1 MKKLLVA
8 AGCLGLMLAG
18 QTLLAQGKGKGKGA
32 PAGNAQAGKELFE
45 ANCSVCHNAD
55 STERKM
61 GPGLKGLFMHEKLV
75 NGQAVNDANVQ
86 MFIDMGGNGMPGFAD
101 LLIPAEKADLI
112 AYLKSL

>member
-1 MKKLLVA
+1 MKKLLIA
-8 AGCLGLMLAG
+8 AGCLGLVLGG
-18 QTLLAQGKGKGKGA
+18 QLLLAQGKGKGKAA
-32 PAGNAQAGKELFE
+32 PGNAQAGKELFE

-75 NGQAVNDANVQ
+75 NGQPVNDANVQ
-86 MFIDMGGNGMPGFAD
+86 SFIEMGGNGMPGFAD
-101 LLIPAEKADLI
+101 LLVPAEKADLI